1 MEDNAEGDRNC
12 RCPAQEVSDRKSTGV
27 HSFDV
32 LVKNVA
38 GFCPYL
44 KNMPEVKLSFWN
56 NGIGREDFKIA

>member
-12 RCPAQEVSDRKSTGV
+12 GCPAQEVSDRKSTRD
-27 HSFDV
+27 HSVDV

-44 KNMPEVKLSFWN
+44 KNLPEAKLSF
-56 NGIGREDFKIA
+56 